1 MTEKTEIIKHEHRMI
16 QSIQRASKILD
27 LFIGEK
33 NPLGISDFA
42 QKLNLPKTTIQ
53 GIVTTLM
60 ELRLL
65 EKDRHSAKYR
75 LGTKLFQLGM
85 SYATN
90 MDIMTLARVW
100 MERLCFKY
108 REAVNVGMLVGS
120 QVLIIFRVE
129 PDKRFMTFPQSGSLI
144 PAHTSSI
151 GKILFSH
158 MRKDKRDEILADYS
172 FDCLT
177 QNSIGNID
185 RYKQEL
191 ETVRN
196 NGIAFDNEE
205 NIIGLAGIG
214 APIFNFTGQVIAAF
228 AISGDAVHIGQ
239 CREEIIAEVKNT
251 SREVSRQ
258 LGYQE

>member
-1 MTEKTEIIKHEHRMI
+1 MTEKEKYEHRMI

-85 SYATN
+85 SYATS

-108 REAVNVGMLVGS
+108 RAAVNVGMLVGS

-151 GKILFSH
+151 GKILFAH
-158 MRKDKRDEILADYS
+158 MRREKREEILAGYS
-172 FDCLT
+172 FDRLT
-177 QNSIGNID
+177 ENSIETIE
-185 RYKQEL
+185 RYRQEL
-191 ETVRN
+191 ETVREK
-196 NGIAFDNEE
+196 GIAFDNEE

-214 APIFNFTGQVIAAF
+214 GPIFNFTGQVIAAF
-228 AISGDAVHIGQ
+228 AVSGEASHINE
-239 CREEIIAEVKNT
+239 CREEIITEVKNT

-258 LGYQE
+258 LGYTG